1 MLTAG
6 DALAKI
12 LAKSQKVTFWSQKNG
27 FGCFFFCSLLWM
39 LLYILKFIYAL
50 NFLSFFLMEPRGIN
64 TPNSFRVLTVRDSHI
79 PIITTTLR
87 RNSRFA

>member
-6 DALAKI
+6 DALAKT

-39 LLYILKFIYAL
+39 LSLSNSQILAPTIPPL
-50 NFLSFFLMEPRGIN
+50 LE
-64 TPNSFRVLTVRDSHI
+64 HI
-79 PIITTTLR
+79 FSPLASK
-87 RNSRFA
+87 NGFCSRFWLTAGVALMGIRRRIK